1 MSELDSIVQKAG
13 EVHGI
18 ARLSVYVSAGPRA
31 QTAVLLSM
39 ETRASIVY
47 PSTFLTR
54 VGALGMWPHVARESP
69 QGGCTYFARS
79 LARE

>member
-31 QTAVLLSM
+31 QTAVLLNLQ
-39 ETRASIVY
+39 TGASVS
-47 PSTFLTR
+47 PSF
-54 VGALGMWPHVARESP
+54 
-69 QGGCTYFARS
+69 FF
-79 LARE
+79 